1 MEAIKTALWYFVI
14 SIFLCFLPASTL
26 YNGIKM
32 AMRDE
37 NPFLVI
43 FVLSTSFVTF
53 FIVQTILQGIVF
65 GEDKK

>member
-1 MEAIKTALWYFVI
+1 MEPIKTALWYFFI
-14 SIFLCFLPASTL
+14 SISLCFLPASTM

-43 FVLSTSFVTF
+43 LVFSSAFVTF
-53 FIVQTILQGIVF
+53 FIVSFVLQGIIF